1 MTLKQK
7 ENPPPWKNLATYW
20 LTSDIHNY
28 TNQHYTSSTS
38 PCLRLSIRPR
48 GPENWRKV
56 SQLKKKIP
64 EKKKKKTHRA
74 DEEYESCIAHIKDI
88 GRN

>member
-1 MTLKQK
+1 MP
-7 ENPPPWKNLATYW
+7 EAFH
-20 LTSDIHNY
+20 TSKRARE
-28 TNQHYTSSTS
+28 
-38 PCLRLSIRPR
+38 L
-48 GPENWRKV
+48 EE
-56 SQLKKKIP
+56 SQPIEKKIP